1 MKLMHS
7 SIGLGPAADKIDI
20 DKVTQKNLEPLKT
33 EVERAKLPGAMV
45 HNAGG
50 DSELTLRI
58 FIKIVLARIQELNA
72 TDGGSRKL
80 RDDFC
85 FIGLD
90 L

>member
-1 MKLMHS
+1 MRSLT
-7 SIGLGPAADKIDI
+7 GLGPAADRINI
-20 DKVTQKNLEPLKT
+20 DKVTQKDLEPLQT
-33 EVERAKLPGAMV
+33 EAERVKLPGAMV

-58 FIKIVLARIQELNA
+58 FVKIVLARIQELNNA
-72 TDGGSRKL
+72 DGGSRKL

-85 FIGLD
+85 FMGLD